1 MAADAPPVADDREA
15 RERQFKREVE
25 ANLKRNYTANF
36 IHGMLGLTGFRL
48 IHAPT
53 ILPAYIHLLTGSAAL
68 VGLGQALLQLGA
80 VISPLVGA
88 SRIEHRVRILPNAIR
103 VGSMM
108 RLQILG
114 LALAAWLL
122 DGQALLVATMAFLFL
137 LGVFTG
143 MQRVAFQMVIAKVIP
158 IDRRGRLQGWRNLTG
173 GAIAA
178 GLAYFAGH
186 VLIERGVLGNGYA
199 ATFFLAFVLTSLG
212 LAALHLL
219 VREPDAPSVRA
230 PMGMRERI
238 RQFPDLMADRGY
250 AWFMAAQALAVA
262 GRIATPFYIL
272 FVADS
277 LGVPLDGA
285 LIGLLSL
292 AFLGADTAA
301 NLVWGHLGDWYG
313 YRVTFLAALGV
324 WIAATLVLFGAHN
337 LAVFVVSFLGLGA
350 ASSGCMMSI
359 QTMVLEFGQRE
370 DTPMRL
376 ALATTVE
383 GAVSSAGPL
392 IGGLIVYALGYQ
404 PLLALSAGLLSASF
418 LVLLLRVREP
428 RSR

>member
-1 MAADAPPVADDREA
+1 
-15 RERQFKREVE
+15 
-25 ANLKRNYTANF
+25 
-36 IHGMLGLTGFRL
+36 
-48 IHAPT
+48 
-53 ILPAYIHLLTGSAAL
+53 

-114 LALAAWLL
+114 LALAAWFL
-122 DGQALLVATMAFLFL
+122 DGQALLAATMAFLFL

-186 VLIERGVLGNGYA
+186 VLIERGVFGNGYA
-199 ATFFLAFVLTSLG
+199 ATFFLAFALTSLG

-219 VREPDAPSVRA
+219 VREPDAPSVRV
-230 PMGMRERI
+230 PMRMRERI
-238 RQFPDLMADRGY
+238 RQFPDLLADRGY

-262 GRIATPFYIL
+262 GRSAMPFYIL
-272 FVADS
+272 FVADR
-277 LGVPLDGA
+277 LGAPLDGA

-301 NLVWGHLGDWYG
+301 NLIWGHLGDWYG
-313 YRVTFLAALGV
+313 FRTTFLAAVGV
-324 WIAATLVLFGAHN
+324 WIAATLVLFGTHN
-337 LAVFVVSFLGLGA
+337 LAVFIVSFLGLGA
-350 ASSGCMMSI
+350 AASGCMMSI
-359 QTMVLEFGQRE
+359 QTMVLEFGERE
-370 DTPMRL
+370 DTTMRL

-383 GAVSSAGPL
+383 GAISSAGPL
-392 IGGLIVYALGYQ
+392 IGGLIVYSLGYL
-404 PLLALSAGLLSASF
+404 PLLVLSAALLSASF

-428 RSR
+428 RSHKRA